1 MSRSFNASTWLVDRW
16 VEAGHG
22 DRTALRVEGRSVS
35 YAELRDQTRAVASG
49 LRALGT
55 RPEERL
61 FIAMRHSFDTY
72 ARGVLDITD
81 ADRVFSVAP
90 ISHAYGLGASV
101 TFPLG
106 AGAVSIIDPS
116 FPMPPPR
123 VAELA
128 SKEKPTLFFAAPG
141 VYAA

>member
-1 MSRSFNASTWLVDRW
+1 
-16 VEAGHG
+16 
-22 DRTALRVEGRSVS
+22 
-35 YAELRDQTRAVASG
+35 
-49 LRALGT
+49 
-55 RPEERL
+55 
-61 FIAMRHSFDTY
+61 
-72 ARGVLDITD
+72 
-81 ADRVFSVAP
+81 P

-141 VYAA
+141 VYAAMAAADLPDDSFASVRYAVSAAESLPAEIWRRFHDRYGVEILDGVRSTGGTHIFLSNKPG